1 MEGHRLDG
9 LGCLPGV
16 LEVNPQVGALQHKFQ
31 KVVQHLI
38 IDQVDETVQF
48 QQITHFQLHIEM
60 SSSNQSTHTYRIKS
74 YLGLCTLGG
83 IIRLNCVTTHGSV

>member
-1 MEGHRLDG
+1 MALEDMLIRQSIGGDKQGDESFCISREKLPVEGHRLDG

-38 IDQVDETVQF
+38 IDQVNETVQF
-48 QQITHFQLHIEM
+48 Q
-60 SSSNQSTHTYRIKS
+60 
-74 YLGLCTLGG
+74 
-83 IIRLNCVTTHGSV
+83 